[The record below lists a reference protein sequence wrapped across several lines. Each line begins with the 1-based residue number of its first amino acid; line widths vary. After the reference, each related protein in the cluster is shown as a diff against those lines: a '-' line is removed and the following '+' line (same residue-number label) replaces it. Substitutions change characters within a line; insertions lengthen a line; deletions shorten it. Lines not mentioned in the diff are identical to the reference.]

1 VIRRINL
8 SRVLPVLLFAGVAG
22 ALAMGLNRDPKVIPS
37 MLLDRPIP
45 QFELPALNAVQP
57 GLNSAEFSGHGLVL
71 VNVFASW
78 CGSCRYE
85 HPFLMRVAEDKRF
98 TLVGMDWKDE
108 AANANQYI
116 ATFGN
121 PYSQIG
127 IDASGRTGINL
138 GVSGVPETFVIDNQG
153 RVRLRVPGPMTPEI
167 WKAEI
172 EPLIQTADKSP

>member
-1 VIRRINL
+1 MANLNL
-8 SRVLPVLLFAGVAG
+8 SRLLPVALFGGVTV
-22 ALAMGLNRDPKVIPS
+22 ALAMGLHRDPKVIPS

-45 QFELPALNAVQP
+45 QFELPALTASQP
-57 GLNSAEFSGHGLVL
+57 GLNSTKFSGHGLVL

-78 CGSCRYE
+78 CGSCRFE

-108 AANANQYI
+108 AANANDYI
-116 ATFGN
+116 KTYGN
-121 PYSQIG
+121 PYSQVG
-127 IDASGRTGINL
+127 IDASGRVGINL

-172 EPLIQTADKSP
+172 EPLIQTASK

>member
-1 VIRRINL
+1 MMRLNASRI
-8 SRVLPVLLFAGVAG
+8 LPVVLFTIVAG
-22 ALAMGLNRDPKVIPS
+22 AMAMGLKRDPKVIPS

-45 QFELPALNAVQP
+45 QFELPALSEKQP
-57 GLNSAEFSGHGLVL
+57 GLNSAKFAGHGLVL

-98 TLVGMDWKDE
+98 LLVGMDWKDE

-116 ATFGN
+116 ATYGN

-138 GVSGVPETFVIDNQG
+138 GVSGVPETFVIDNEG

-167 WKAEI
+167 WKVEI
-172 EPLIQTADKSP
+172 EPLILETAKKL

>member
-1 VIRRINL
+1 MIQINL
-8 SRVLPVLLFAGVAG
+8 SRVLPILLFGGVAV
-22 ALAMGLNRDPKVIPS
+22 ALGMGLKRDPKVIPS

-45 QFELPALNAVQP
+45 QFELPALSEQQP
-57 GLNSAEFSGHGLVL
+57 GLNSAKFAGHGLVL

-78 CGSCRYE
+78 CGSCRFE
-85 HPFLMRVAEDKRF
+85 HPFLMRAADDKRF
-98 TLVGMDWKDE
+98 TLVGMDWKDD

-116 ATFGN
+116 KTFGN

-127 IDASGRTGINL
+127 IDASGRIGINL

-172 EPLIQTADKSP
+172 EPLIQSAEKSP

>member
-1 VIRRINL
+1 MLRINI
-8 SRVLPVLLFAGVAG
+8 SHVLPILLFVGVAN
-22 ALAMGLNRDPKVIPS
+22 ALAVGLKHDPKMIPS
-37 MLLDRPIP
+37 MLLDQPIQ
-45 QFELPALNAVQP
+45 QFELPALGAVQP
-57 GLNSAEFSGHGLVL
+57 GFNSAKFSGRGLVL

-78 CGSCRYE
+78 CSSSRYE
-85 HPFLMRVAEDKRF
+85 HPFLMRIAEDKRF

-121 PYSQIG
+121 PYSQK
-127 IDASGRTGINL
+127 
-138 GVSGVPETFVIDNQG
+138 TFVIDNQG

>member
-1 VIRRINL
+1 MSERINI
-8 SRVLPVLLFAGVAG
+8 SRVLPVLLFAALAA
-22 ALAMGLNRDPKVIPS
+22 ALAMGLKRDPKVIPS

-45 QFELPALNAVQP
+45 QFELPALNAAQP
-57 GLNSAEFSGHGLVL
+57 GLNSAKFAGRGLVL

-78 CGSCRYE
+78 CGSCRFE
-85 HPFLMRVAEDKRF
+85 HPFLMRTASDKRF
-98 TLVGMDWKDE
+98 TLVGMDWKDD
-108 AANANQYI
+108 AQNANKYI
-116 ATFGN
+116 DTYGN

-127 IDASGRTGINL
+127 IDASGRTGIDL

-172 EPLIQTADKSP
+172 EPLIKTAEKAP

>member
-1 VIRRINL
+1 MLRINL

-22 ALAMGLNRDPKVIPS
+22 ALAMGLKRDPKVIPS

-45 QFELPALNAVQP
+45 QFELPALNAAQP
-57 GLNSAEFSGHGLVL
+57 GLNSAKFSGDGLVL

-85 HPFLMRVAEDKRF
+85 HPFLMRVAQDKRF
-98 TLVGMDWKDE
+98 TLVGMGWKDE

-127 IDASGRTGINL
+127 IDASGRTGIDL
-138 GVSGVPETFVIDNQG
+138 GVSGVPETFVIDSQG

-172 EPLIQTADKSP
+172 EPLIQTAGKSP

>member
-1 VIRRINL
+1 MFQINL
-8 SRVLPVLLFAGVAG
+8 SRLLPVMLFSGVAV
-22 ALAMGLNRDPKVIPS
+22 ALSMGLKRDPKVIPS

-45 QFELPALNAVQP
+45 HFELPALNEQQP
-57 GLNSAEFSGHGLVL
+57 GLNSAKFSGRGLVL

-78 CGSCRYE
+78 CGSCRFE
-85 HPFLMRVAEDKRF
+85 HPFLMRAAEDKRF
-98 TLVGMDWKDE
+98 TLVGMDWKDD

-116 ATFGN
+116 KTYGN

-172 EPLIQTADKSP
+172 EPLIQTAEKSP

>member
-1 VIRRINL
+1 MVKFNAP
-8 SRVLPVLLFAGVAG
+8 RVLPVLLFATIAG
-22 ALAMGLNRDPKVIPS
+22 ALAMGLKHDPKVIPS

-45 QFELPALNAVQP
+45 KFELPALSTTQP
-57 GLNSAEFSGHGLVL
+57 GLNSSKFAGKGLVL

-85 HPFLMRVAEDKRF
+85 HPFLMRVAKDNRF

-108 AANANQYI
+108 APNANQYI
-116 ATFGN
+116 ATYGN

-127 IDASGRTGINL
+127 IDASGRVGIDL
-138 GVSGVPETFVIDNQG
+138 GVSGVPETFVIDNEG

-172 EPLIQTADKSP
+172 EPLIQTANK

>member
-1 VIRRINL
+1 MIRINL
-8 SRVLPVLLFAGVAG
+8 SRALPVFLFAGVAV
-22 ALAMGLNRDPKVIPS
+22 ALGMGLKRDPKIIPS
-37 MLLDRPIP
+37 MLLDRAIP
-45 QFELPALNAVQP
+45 QFELPALSEQQP
-57 GLNSAEFSGHGLVL
+57 GLNSAKFAGRGLVL

-78 CGSCRYE
+78 CGSCRFE
-85 HPFLMRVAEDKRF
+85 HPFLMRAAEDKRF
-98 TLVGMDWKDE
+98 TLVGMDWKDD

-116 ATFGN
+116 KTYGN

-172 EPLIQTADKSP
+172 EPLIQTAEKSP